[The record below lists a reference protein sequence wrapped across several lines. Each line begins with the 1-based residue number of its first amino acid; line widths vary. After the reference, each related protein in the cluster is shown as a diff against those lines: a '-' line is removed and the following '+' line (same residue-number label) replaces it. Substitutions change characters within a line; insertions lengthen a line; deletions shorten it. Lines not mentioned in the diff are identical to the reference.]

1 MRLDSGKASGKELE
15 RSWYVSFRVVCSLR
29 HCIWSN
35 MLRFSG
41 RSVYV
46 LVLNSV
52 HP

>member
-15 RSWYVSFRVVCSLR
+15 RSLYVSFRV
-29 HCIWSN
+29 
-35 MLRFSG
+35 SG
-41 RSVYV
+41 RSVYG